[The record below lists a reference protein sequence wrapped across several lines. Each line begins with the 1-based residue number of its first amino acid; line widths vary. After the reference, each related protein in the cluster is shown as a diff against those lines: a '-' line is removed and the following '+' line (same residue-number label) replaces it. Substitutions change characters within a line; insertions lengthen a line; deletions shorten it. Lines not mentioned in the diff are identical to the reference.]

1 MANKEYYGQSIKLT
15 KKDIILM
22 LIATILGMAI
32 ILIFIS
38 NLYAF
43 LIGSLIITVGNLN
56 VLLMKQKR
64 CLSE

>member
-1 MANKEYYGQSIKLT
+1 
-15 KKDIILM
+15 M